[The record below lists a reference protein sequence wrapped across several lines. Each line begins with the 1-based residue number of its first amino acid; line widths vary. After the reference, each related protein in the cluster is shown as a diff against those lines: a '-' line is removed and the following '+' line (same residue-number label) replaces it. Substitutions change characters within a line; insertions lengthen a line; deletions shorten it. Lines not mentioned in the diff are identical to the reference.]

1 MSEPGV
7 HYPHRIRLRGPWR
20 SEPAGGGVRWLRG
33 FGYPGR
39 IDADERVW
47 LTLAGIMGRV
57 DVSLNG
63 EALGSHEGAT
73 AFESDVTS
81 RLRPRNELALRMANG
96 GEAIGEVALE
106 IRKTAY
112 LRRVQAKATGPR
124 IRVRGEVVGSAE
136 RPLELYVL
144 LDAHTAH
151 YAMIEPAMEGRA
163 FEVVIEGT
171 GQQIRVELVDGASVW
186 YAIDIPALT

>member
-1 MSEPGV
+1 MSAPGV

-20 SEPAGGGVRWLRG
+20 SEPAGEGIRWVRG

-47 LTLAGIMGRV
+47 LTVAGVMGRV

-81 RLRPRNELALRMANG
+81 RLRPRNELALRVTNG
-96 GEAIGEVALE
+96 GESIGDVALE

-112 LRRVQAKATGPR
+112 IRRVQAKAEGPR
-124 IRVRGEVVGSAE
+124 IRIRGEVIGGAE

-144 LDAHTAH
+144 LDGHTAH
-151 YAMIEPAMEGRA
+151 YGMVDPAMEGRV
-163 FEVVIEGT
+163 FDVMIEGS
-171 GQQIRVELVDGASVW
+171 GQQVRVELVDGASVW
-186 YAIDIPALT
+186 YAIELPVAA

>member
-1 MSEPGV
+1 V
-7 HYPHRIRLRGPWR
+7 
-20 SEPAGGGVRWLRG
+20 RG

-47 LTLAGIMGRV
+47 LTVAGVMGRV

-63 EALGSHEGAT
+63 EALGSHAGAT

-81 RLRPRNELALRMANG
+81 RLRPRNELALRIANG
-96 GEAIGEVALE
+96 GESIGDVALE

-112 LRRVQAKATGPR
+112 LRRVQATADSRG
-124 IRVRGEVVGSAE
+124 IRVCGEVVGSAE
-136 RPLELYVL
+136 RPLEMYVL
-144 LDAHTAH
+144 LDGHTAQ
-151 YAMIEPAMEGRA
+151 YGMVKPTTEGRA
-163 FEVVIEGT
+163 FEVMLEGH

-186 YAIDIPALT
+186 YTIELLLAA

>member
-7 HYPHRIRLRGPWR
+7 HYPHRIRLRGPWH
-20 SEPAGGGVRWLRG
+20 SEAAGDGIRWIRG

-47 LTLAGIMGRV
+47 LTFAGIMGRV

-63 EALGSHEGAT
+63 EALGSHEGVT

-81 RLRPRNELALRMANG
+81 RLRPRNELTLQVTNG
-96 GEAIGEVALE
+96 AASIGDVALE

-112 LRRVQAKATGPR
+112 LRCVQATADGRR
-124 IRVRGEVVGSAE
+124 IRVRGEVVGQAE

-144 LDAHTAH
+144 LDGHSAH
-151 YAMIEPAMEGRA
+151 YAMIEPTAEGRT
-163 FEVVIEGT
+163 FEVVVEGP
-171 GQQIRVELVDGASVW
+171 GKLVSVELVDGASVW
-186 YAIDIPALT
+186 YAIEAPLAT

>member
-1 MSEPGV
+1 MNEPGV

-20 SEPAGGGVRWLRG
+20 SEPAGDGIRWVRG

-39 IDADERVW
+39 IDVDERVW
-47 LTLAGIMGRV
+47 LTIAGVMGRI

-63 EALGSHEGAT
+63 EALGSREGGT
-73 AFESDVTS
+73 AFEADVTS
-81 RLRPRNELALRMANG
+81 RLRPRNELVLRATNG
-96 GEAIGEVALE
+96 GESIGDVALE

-112 LRRVQAKATGPR
+112 LRRVQATAGGR
-124 IRVRGEVVGSAE
+124 GIRVCGEVVGGAE

-144 LDAHTAH
+144 LDRHSAH
-151 YAMIEPAMEGRA
+151 YGMVEPLAEGRA
-163 FEVVIEGT
+163 FEVVLAGS

-186 YAIDIPALT
+186 YAIEVPLAI